1 MRISK
6 EKGYDSSYAN
16 LSLEWT
22 GGDNNNYSAE
32 EMLSSRASSDLIELG
47 APRVIKPQP
56 GPQTAFLTTSADW
69 AIYGGAAGSGKSWAL
84 LMEPL
89 RHITTVEGFQA
100 VVFRKKI
107 AELSSPGGLWDTA
120 QEIYP
125 QFGGKA
131 KWTYPLEMRFPK
143 VRSALR
149 FAHLQ
154 NDNTL
159 TDWHGSQI
167 ALLMFDEATTFTRR
181 QVFYMLSRNRSTCG
195 VKPYVRMTC
204 NPDPDSWV
212 AEMISWY
219 IDQDTGYPIKERSGV
234 LRYFIRQ
241 EDEIIWGDSAQ
252 ELVGK
257 YDCDKEDVKSF
268 TFIGASIYDNQ
279 ELLKVNPQ
287 YLSNLKALSTVER
300 ERLLNGNWKIRPA
313 SGQYFQRERIN
324 LIDKVPDNVVE
335 WVRRWDLAGTEPSE
349 SNPTPDYT
357 VGVLLGKTNR
367 GRIILADVIRGR
379 WKVGAVRD
387 IVKNTAI
394 TDHANWQNVKIVLP
408 QEPGQAGKDQ
418 FDNYA
423 QMLSGFHIVAERES
437 RDKITRAEPF
447 AAAWQNGLVDMVVA
461 PWNDAF
467 LGEAESFPPETKGQH
482 DDQVD
487 AAAGAYNALSKVINS
502 SPPPSRLLTPKA
514 SYWKKF

>member
-1 MRISK
+1 MHIKK
-6 EKGYDSSYAN
+6 EKGYVPAYAQLKMEWKGDDDFTAEN
-16 LSLEWT
+16 LI
-22 GGDNNNYSAE
+22 AE
-32 EMLSSRASSDLIELG
+32 RVPSNLIDLG
-47 APRVIKPQP
+47 APKVIKPQP
-56 GPQTAFLTTSADW
+56 GPQTAFLTTPADW

-89 RHITTVEGFQA
+89 RHITTVKGFQA

-125 QFGGKA
+125 QFGGKP
-131 KWTYPLEMRFPK
+131 KWTYPLEMKFPK
-143 VRSALR
+143 TNSALR

-167 ALLMFDEATTFTRR
+167 ALLMFDEATTFTRK

-212 AEMISWY
+212 ADMISWY
-219 IDQDTGYPIKERSGV
+219 IDQETGYPIKERSGV

-241 EDEIIWGDSAQ
+241 DDEIIWGDSAQ
-252 ELVGK
+252 ELVERC
-257 YDCDKEDVKSF
+257 DCDKDDVKSF

-313 SGQYFQRERIN
+313 SGQYFQRQYANIIE
-324 LIDKVPDNVVE
+324 KVPDNVIE

-349 SNPTPDYT
+349 SNPTPDWT
-357 VGVLLGKTNR
+357 VGVLLGKTLK
-367 GRIILADVIRGR
+367 GRIIVADVIRGR
-379 WKVGAVRD
+379 WKVGSVRE
-387 IVKNTAI
+387 IVKNTAVSD
-394 TDHANWQNVKIVLP
+394 TANWRNVKIVLP

-418 FDNYA
+418 YDNYA
-423 QMLSGFHIVAERES
+423 QMLSGFHVVAERES
-437 RDKITRAEPF
+437 RDKVTRAEPF
-447 AAAWQNGLVDMVVA
+447 AAAWQNRLVDIVA
-461 PWNDAF
+461 GPWNDAF
-467 LGEAESFPPETKGQH
+467 LGELEAFPPSSKGQF

-487 AAAGAYNALSKVINS
+487 ASAGAFNGLIKSVNA
-502 SPPPSRLLTPKA
+502 SPPPSAMLRPRA
-514 SYWKKF
+514 SYWRQF